1 MPEITPQDHKKSDVF
16 AFTVKGKKH
25 VLPKITEATASK
37 VPGGVTVDA
46 VMYPDDGTVQMR
58 LALFMLSAVDAKPEA
73 MKALRSLPTDEML
86 EVVTNWMG
94 ESSASSD

>member
-1 MPEITPQDHKKSDVF
+1 MPETTPQDHKKPDVF
-16 AFTVKGKKH
+16 AFTVKGKKY
-25 VLPKITEATASK
+25 VLPKITEATANK

-73 MKALRSLPTDEML
+73 MTALRSLPTDEML
-86 EVVTNWMG
+86 EVVGNWMG
-94 ESSASSD
+94 ESSDSSD